1 MTAKK
6 QPVKSSAKAPARQ
19 QQPDFSE
26 STPADPSE
34 FVGPQSVEQRV
45 QMSMGW
51 QGPLPPPGAMRA
63 FNDVIP
69 NGADRI
75 MLMVEKEQDVR
86 LKIEKQASDVETYI
100 AIGGRLI
107 GALLL
112 VVLIGAAIWSI
123 HVKADWKVT
132 TALLGIPL
140 LTLVAKFFSSNSK

>member
-1 MTAKK
+1 MK
-6 QPVKSSAKAPARQ
+6 
-19 QQPDFSE
+19 
-26 STPADPSE
+26 
-34 FVGPQSVEQRV
+34 
-45 QMSMGW
+45 
-51 QGPLPPPGAMRA
+51 A

-75 MLMVEKEQDVR
+75 MSMVEKEQDVR
-86 LKIEKQASDVETYI
+86 LKIEKKASDVEALI

-123 HVKADWKVT
+123 HVGADWKVT